1 MKKITAI
8 VLAVTVFASGFGA
21 GNIYRSICR
30 AEAVSQ
36 KETETENSEESAV
49 QDDMETDTEE
59 AVTQYDAESGAE
71 KEVIYDSADQPGEK
85 ADSYGVTE
93 MESET
98 QSETVAVGLESTQ
111 ISGEVTKSNSGTQLT
126 DFEIIEQYPELPTG
140 CEITAMTMVLHYY
153 GYQVDKVTMALD
165 YMPKTEAE
173 FYRSEDGR
181 LMGPDLE
188 NYFVGDPT
196 EDSGYICG
204 TGAIVT
210 AANRYLTDVGS
221 NLKAAAMKNAQPEEL
236 YDLIDQGTPVVIW
249 CTINMEDRAE
259 TDGWYREDGTY
270 MEWSTNDHGAVLIG
284 YDEDTVTVADP
295 IYSRITVSREQF
307 EKIFAERGGQ
317 CVILTE

>member
-8 VLAVTVFASGFGA
+8 TLAVVVFIGGFGA
-21 GNIYRSICR
+21 GNIYRSICK

-36 KETETENSEESAV
+36 KETETEDSEETLV
-49 QDDMETDTEE
+49 QDDMET
-59 AVTQYDAESGAE
+59 
-71 KEVIYDSADQPGEK
+71 
-85 ADSYGVTE
+85 
-93 MESET
+93 ET
-98 QSETVAVGLESTQ
+98 QSETVAVGLESEQ
-111 ISGEVTKSNSGTQLT
+111 IFAEVKKSDSGTQLT
-126 DFEIIEQYPELPTG
+126 DFDIIEQYTELPTG
-140 CEITAMTMVLHYY
+140 CEITAMTMVLNYY
-153 GYQVDKVTMALD
+153 GYQVNKVTMALD
-165 YMPKTEAE
+165 YMPKVQAE

-188 NYFVGDPT
+188 NFFVGDPT
-196 EDSGYICG
+196 EETGYICG

-210 AANRYLTDVGS
+210 AANAYLTDVGS
-221 NLKAAAMKNAQPEEL
+221 DMTAVAMKNAQPEEL

-259 TDGWYREDGTY
+259 TDSWYREDGTY

-295 IYSRITVSREQF
+295 IYSRITVSRVQF

>member
-8 VLAVTVFASGFGA
+8 ILAVVVFAGGFGA
-21 GNIYRSICR
+21 GNLYRSICK
-30 AEAVSQ
+30 A
-36 KETETENSEESAV
+36 
-49 QDDMETDTEE
+49 E
-59 AVTQYDAESGAE
+59 AVTQDSTESDIE
-71 KEVIYDSADQPGEK
+71 KEVIYNSDDQQGEK
-85 ADSYGVTE
+85 AGSYEVTE
-93 MESET
+93 TESET

-111 ISGEVTKSNSGTQLT
+111 IFAEVKKSNSGTQLT
-126 DFEIIEQYPELPTG
+126 DFDIIEQYPELPTG
-140 CEITAMTMVLHYY
+140 CEITAMTMVLNYY
-153 GYQVDKVTMALD
+153 GYQVNKVTMALD
-165 YMPKTEAE
+165 YMPKVQAE

-188 NYFVGDPT
+188 NFFVGDPT
-196 EDSGYICG
+196 EETGYICG

-210 AANRYLTDVGS
+210 AANRYLADVGS
-221 NLKAAAMKNAQPEEL
+221 DLTVAAMKNVQPEKL

-295 IYSRITVSREQF
+295 IYSRITVSRDQF

-317 CVILTE
+317 CVILQ

>member
-8 VLAVTVFASGFGA
+8 ILAVVVFIGGFGA
-21 GNIYRSICR
+21 GNIYRSICK

-36 KETETENSEESAV
+36 KETETEDSEEASA
-49 QDDMETDTEE
+49 QD
-59 AVTQYDAESGAE
+59 GAE
-71 KEVIYDSADQPGEK
+71 
-85 ADSYGVTE
+85 TE
-93 MESET
+93 SEAQSET

-111 ISGEVTKSNSGTQLT
+111 ISAEVKKSNSGTQLT
-126 DFEIIEQYPELPTG
+126 DFDIIEQYPELPTG
-140 CEITAMTMVLHYY
+140 CEITAMTMVLNYY
-153 GYQVDKVTMALD
+153 GYNVDKVTMALD
-165 YMPKTEAE
+165 YMPKVQAE

-188 NYFVGDPT
+188 NFFVGDPT
-196 EDSGYICG
+196 EETGYICG

-210 AANRYLTDVGS
+210 AANRYLVDVGS
-221 NLKAAAMKNAQPEEL
+221 DLTAAAMKNVQPEKL

-295 IYSRITVSREQF
+295 IYSRITVSRDQF

-317 CVILTE
+317 CVILQ

>member
-8 VLAVTVFASGFGA
+8 MLAMVVFTGGFGA
-21 GNIYRSICR
+21 GNLYRSICK
-30 AEAVSQ
+30 AETVSQTEIVTEEKTEAV
-36 KETETENSEESAV
+36 
-49 QDDMETDTEE
+49 DTEE
-59 AVTQYDAESGAE
+59 AVISDHVEGDTEEVVAQDGAE
-71 KEVIYDSADQPGEK
+71 
-85 ADSYGVTE
+85 TE
-93 MESET
+93 SEAQSET

-111 ISGEVTKSNSGTQLT
+111 ISAEVKKSDSGTQLT
-126 DFEIIEQYPELPTG
+126 DFDIIEQYPELPTG
-140 CEITAMTMVLHYY
+140 CEITAMTMVLNYY
-153 GYQVDKVTMALD
+153 GYRVNKVTMALD
-165 YMPKTEAE
+165 YMPKVQAE

-188 NYFVGDPT
+188 NFFVGDPT
-196 EDSGYICG
+196 EETGYICG

-210 AANRYLTDVGS
+210 AANQYLADVGS
-221 NLKAAAMKNAQPEEL
+221 DLTAAAMKNAQPEKL

-295 IYSRITVSREQF
+295 IYSRITVSRDQF
-307 EKIFAERGGQ
+307 EKVFAERGGQ
-317 CVILTE
+317 CVILQ

>member
-8 VLAVTVFASGFGA
+8 TLAVVVFIGGFGA
-21 GNIYRSICR
+21 GNIYRSICK

-36 KETETENSEESAV
+36 KETETEDSEETLV
-49 QDDMETDTEE
+49 QDDMET
-59 AVTQYDAESGAE
+59 
-71 KEVIYDSADQPGEK
+71 
-85 ADSYGVTE
+85 
-93 MESET
+93 ET

-111 ISGEVTKSNSGTQLT
+111 ISAEVKKSNSGTQLT
-126 DFEIIEQYPELPTG
+126 NFDIIEQYPELPTG
-140 CEITAMTMVLHYY
+140 CEITAMTMVLNYY
-153 GYQVDKVTMALD
+153 GYQVNKVTMALD
-165 YMPKTEAE
+165 YMPKVQAE

-188 NYFVGDPT
+188 NFFVGDPT
-196 EDSGYICG
+196 EETGYICG

-210 AANRYLTDVGS
+210 AANRYLADVGS
-221 NLKAAAMKNAQPEEL
+221 DLTAAAMKNAQPEKL
-236 YDLIDQGTPVVIW
+236 YDLIDQGAPVVIW

-295 IYSRITVSREQF
+295 IYSRITVSRDQF

-317 CVILTE
+317 CVILQ

>member
-1 MKKITAI
+1 MKKITTI
-8 VLAVTVFASGFGA
+8 ILAVVVFAAGFGA
-21 GNIYRSICR
+21 GNIYRSICKA
-30 AEAVSQ
+30 AENKSGAAIEN
-36 KETETENSEESAV
+36 ETESDEKIDA
-49 QDDMETDTEE
+49 DMASSNEIE
-59 AVTQYDAESGAE
+59 AVTVE
-71 KEVIYDSADQPGEK
+71 GEPEREE
-85 ADSYGVTE
+85 TE
-93 MESET
+93 
-98 QSETVAVGLESTQ
+98 SETVAVGLESTLL
-111 ISGEVTKSNSGTQLT
+111 SEKVLRNSTETQLA

-140 CEITAMTMVLHYY
+140 CEITAMTMVLNYY
-153 GYQVDKVTMALD
+153 GYNVDKVTMALD
-165 YMPKTEAE
+165 YMPKVQAE

-210 AANRYLTDVGS
+210 AANAYLSDVGS
-221 NLKAAAMKNAQPEEL
+221 SLTAMAMKNAQPEEL

-284 YDEDTVTVADP
+284 YDEDTVMVADP
-295 IYSRITVSREQF
+295 IYSRITVSRAQF

-317 CVILTE
+317 CVILTK

>member
-8 VLAVTVFASGFGA
+8 ILAVVVLIGGFGA
-21 GNIYRSICR
+21 GNAYRSICK
-30 AEAVSQ
+30 A
-36 KETETENSEESAV
+36 
-49 QDDMETDTEE
+49 E
-59 AVTQYDAESGAE
+59 AVTQDSTESDVE
-71 KEVIYDSADQPGEK
+71 KEVIYNSDDQQGEK
-85 ADSYGVTE
+85 AGSYEVTE

-111 ISGEVTKSNSGTQLT
+111 ISAEVKKSNSATQLT
-126 DFEIIEQYPELPTG
+126 DFDIIEQYPELPTG
-140 CEITAMTMVLHYY
+140 CEITAMTMVLNYY
-153 GYQVDKVTMALD
+153 GYNVDKVTMALD
-165 YMPKTEAE
+165 YMPKIQAE
-173 FYRSEDGR
+173 FYRGEDGR

-188 NYFVGDPT
+188 NFFVGDPT
-196 EDSGYICG
+196 EETGYICG

-210 AANRYLTDVGS
+210 AANAYLTDVGS
-221 NLKAAAMKNAQPEEL
+221 DMTAVAMKNAQPEEL

-249 CTINMEDRAE
+249 CTINMEDREE
-259 TDGWYREDGTY
+259 TDSWYREDGTY

-295 IYSRITVSREQF
+295 IYSRITVSRVQF

>member
-8 VLAVTVFASGFGA
+8 ILAVVVFIGGFGA
-21 GNIYRSICR
+21 GNIYRSICK
-30 AEAVSQ
+30 AEAISQ
-36 KETETENSEESAV
+36 KETETEDSEEASA
-49 QDDMETDTEE
+49 QD
-59 AVTQYDAESGAE
+59 GAE
-71 KEVIYDSADQPGEK
+71 
-85 ADSYGVTE
+85 TE
-93 MESET
+93 SEAQSET

-111 ISGEVTKSNSGTQLT
+111 IFAEVKKSDSGTQLT
-126 DFEIIEQYPELPTG
+126 DFDIIEQYPELPTG
-140 CEITAMTMVLHYY
+140 CEITAMTMVLNYY
-153 GYQVDKVTMALD
+153 GYQVNKVTMALD
-165 YMPKTEAE
+165 YMPKVQAE

-188 NYFVGDPT
+188 NFFVGDPT
-196 EDSGYICG
+196 EETGYICG

-210 AANRYLTDVGS
+210 AANAYLTDVGS
-221 NLKAAAMKNAQPEEL
+221 DMTAVAMKNAQPEEL

-295 IYSRITVSREQF
+295 IYSRITVSRVQF

>member
-1 MKKITAI
+1 MKKIIAV
-8 VLAVTVFASGFGA
+8 VLAAAVFVSGFGA
-21 GNIYRSICR
+21 GNAYRSICK
-30 AEAVSQ
+30 AETVSQTEIVTEEKTEAV
-36 KETETENSEESAV
+36 
-49 QDDMETDTEE
+49 DMEEAVISDPVEGDTEE
-59 AVTQYDAESGAE
+59 VVAQDGAE
-71 KEVIYDSADQPGEK
+71 
-85 ADSYGVTE
+85 TE
-93 MESET
+93 SEAQSET

-111 ISGEVTKSNSGTQLT
+111 IFAEVKKSDSGTQLT
-126 DFEIIEQYPELPTG
+126 DFDIIEQYPELPTG
-140 CEITAMTMVLHYY
+140 CEITAMTMVLNYY
-153 GYQVDKVTMALD
+153 GYQVNKLTMALD
-165 YMPKTEAE
+165 YMPKVQAE

-188 NYFVGDPT
+188 NFFVGDPT
-196 EDSGYICG
+196 EETGYICG

-210 AANRYLTDVGS
+210 AANRYLADVGS
-221 NLKAAAMKNAQPEEL
+221 DLTAAAMKNAQPEKL

-295 IYSRITVSREQF
+295 IYSRITVSRDQF

-317 CVILTE
+317 CVILQ

>member
-8 VLAVTVFASGFGA
+8 ILAVVVFIGGFGA
-21 GNIYRSICR
+21 GNIYRSICK
-30 AEAVSQ
+30 AEAISQ
-36 KETETENSEESAV
+36 KETETEDSEEASA
-49 QDDMETDTEE
+49 QD
-59 AVTQYDAESGAE
+59 GAE
-71 KEVIYDSADQPGEK
+71 
-85 ADSYGVTE
+85 TE
-93 MESET
+93 SEAQSET

-111 ISGEVTKSNSGTQLT
+111 ISAEVKKSNSGTQLT
-126 DFEIIEQYPELPTG
+126 DFDIIEQYPELPTG
-140 CEITAMTMVLHYY
+140 CEITAMTMVLNYY
-153 GYQVDKVTMALD
+153 GYNVDKVTMALD
-165 YMPKTEAE
+165 YMPKVQAE

-188 NYFVGDPT
+188 NFFVGDPT
-196 EDSGYICG
+196 EETGYICG

-210 AANRYLTDVGS
+210 AANAYLTDVGS
-221 NLKAAAMKNAQPEEL
+221 DMTAVAMKNAQPEEL

-295 IYSRITVSREQF
+295 IYNRITVSRAQF

>member
-8 VLAVTVFASGFGA
+8 TLAVVVFIGGFGA
-21 GNIYRSICR
+21 GNIYRSICK

-36 KETETENSEESAV
+36 KETETEDSEETLV
-49 QDDMETDTEE
+49 QDDMET
-59 AVTQYDAESGAE
+59 
-71 KEVIYDSADQPGEK
+71 
-85 ADSYGVTE
+85 
-93 MESET
+93 ET
-98 QSETVAVGLESTQ
+98 QSETVAVGLESAQ
-111 ISGEVTKSNSGTQLT
+111 IFEEVKKSDSGTQLT
-126 DFEIIEQYPELPTG
+126 DFDIIEQYPELPTG
-140 CEITAMTMVLHYY
+140 CEITAMTMVLNYY
-153 GYQVDKVTMALD
+153 GYQVNKVTMALD
-165 YMPKTEAE
+165 YMPKVQAE

-188 NYFVGDPT
+188 NFFVGDPT
-196 EDSGYICG
+196 EETGYICG

-210 AANRYLTDVGS
+210 AANRYLADVGS
-221 NLKAAAMKNAQPEEL
+221 DLTAAAIKNAQPEKL

-295 IYSRITVSREQF
+295 IYSRITVSRDQF

-317 CVILTE
+317 CVILQ

>member
-8 VLAVTVFASGFGA
+8 ILAVVVFIGGFGA
-21 GNIYRSICR
+21 GNIYRSICK

-36 KETETENSEESAV
+36 KETETKDSEEASA
-49 QDDMETDTEE
+49 QD
-59 AVTQYDAESGAE
+59 GAE
-71 KEVIYDSADQPGEK
+71 
-85 ADSYGVTE
+85 TE
-93 MESET
+93 SEAQSET

-111 ISGEVTKSNSGTQLT
+111 ISAEVKKSNSGTQLT
-126 DFEIIEQYPELPTG
+126 DFDIIEQYPELPTG
-140 CEITAMTMVLHYY
+140 CEITAMTMVLNYY
-153 GYQVDKVTMALD
+153 GYNVDKVTMAMD
-165 YMPKTEAE
+165 YMPKVQAE

-188 NYFVGDPT
+188 NFFVGDPT
-196 EDSGYICG
+196 EETGYICG

-210 AANRYLTDVGS
+210 AANRYLADVGS
-221 NLKAAAMKNAQPEEL
+221 DLTAAAMKNVQPEKL

-295 IYSRITVSREQF
+295 IYSRITVSRDQF

-317 CVILTE
+317 CVILQ

>member
-1 MKKITAI
+1 MKKITTI
-8 VLAVTVFASGFGA
+8 ILAVVVFAAGFGA
-21 GNIYRSICR
+21 GNIYRSICKT
-30 AEAVSQ
+30 AENKRWAAIEN
-36 KETETENSEESAV
+36 ETESDEKIDA
-49 QDDMETDTEE
+49 DMASSNEIE
-59 AVTQYDAESGAE
+59 AVTVE
-71 KEVIYDSADQPGEK
+71 GEPEREE
-85 ADSYGVTE
+85 TE
-93 MESET
+93 
-98 QSETVAVGLESTQ
+98 SETVAVGLESTLL
-111 ISGEVTKSNSGTQLT
+111 SEKVLRNSTETQLA

-140 CEITAMTMVLHYY
+140 CEITAMTMVLNYY
-153 GYQVDKVTMALD
+153 GYNVDKVTMALD
-165 YMPKTEAE
+165 YMPKVQAE

-210 AANRYLTDVGS
+210 AANAYLSDVGS
-221 NLKAAAMKNAQPEEL
+221 SLTAMAMKNAQPEEL

-284 YDEDTVTVADP
+284 YDEDTVMVADP
-295 IYSRITVSREQF
+295 IYSRITVSRAQF

>member
-8 VLAVTVFASGFGA
+8 ILAVVVFAGGFGA
-21 GNIYRSICR
+21 GNLYRSICK
-30 AEAVSQ
+30 A
-36 KETETENSEESAV
+36 
-49 QDDMETDTEE
+49 E
-59 AVTQYDAESGAE
+59 AVTQDSTESDIE
-71 KEVIYDSADQPGEK
+71 KEVIYNSDDQQGEK
-85 ADSYGVTE
+85 AGSYEVTE
-93 MESET
+93 TESET

-111 ISGEVTKSNSGTQLT
+111 ISAEVKKSNSGTQLT
-126 DFEIIEQYPELPTG
+126 DFDIIEQYPELPTG
-140 CEITAMTMVLHYY
+140 CEITAMTMVLNYY
-153 GYQVDKVTMALD
+153 GYQVNKVNMALD
-165 YMPKTEAE
+165 YMPKVQAE

-188 NYFVGDPT
+188 NFFVGDPT
-196 EDSGYICG
+196 EETGYICG

-210 AANRYLTDVGS
+210 AANRYLADVGS
-221 NLKAAAMKNAQPEEL
+221 DLTAAAMKNAQPEKL

-295 IYSRITVSREQF
+295 IYSRITVSRGQF

-317 CVILTE
+317 CVILQ

>member
-8 VLAVTVFASGFGA
+8 ILAVVVLIGGFGA
-21 GNIYRSICR
+21 GNAYRSICK
-30 AEAVSQ
+30 A
-36 KETETENSEESAV
+36 
-49 QDDMETDTEE
+49 E
-59 AVTQYDAESGAE
+59 AVTQDSTESDVE
-71 KEVIYDSADQPGEK
+71 KEVIYNSDDQQGEK
-85 ADSYGVTE
+85 AGSYEVTE

-111 ISGEVTKSNSGTQLT
+111 ISAEVKKSNSATQLT
-126 DFEIIEQYPELPTG
+126 DFDIIEQYPELPTG
-140 CEITAMTMVLHYY
+140 CEITALTMVMNYY
-153 GYQVDKVTMALD
+153 GYQVNKVTMALD
-165 YMPKTEAE
+165 YMPKVQAE

-188 NYFVGDPT
+188 NFFVGDPT
-196 EDSGYICG
+196 EETGYICG

-210 AANRYLTDVGS
+210 AANRYLADVGS
-221 NLKAAAMKNAQPEEL
+221 DLTAAAIKNAQPEKL

-295 IYSRITVSREQF
+295 IYSRITVSRDQF

-317 CVILTE
+317 CVILQ

>member
-8 VLAVTVFASGFGA
+8 MLAMVVFTGGFGA
-21 GNIYRSICR
+21 GNLYRSICK
-30 AEAVSQ
+30 AETVSQTEIVTEEKTEAV
-36 KETETENSEESAV
+36 
-49 QDDMETDTEE
+49 DTEE
-59 AVTQYDAESGAE
+59 AVISDHVEGDTEEVVAQDGAE
-71 KEVIYDSADQPGEK
+71 
-85 ADSYGVTE
+85 TE
-93 MESET
+93 SEAQSET

-111 ISGEVTKSNSGTQLT
+111 IFAEVKKSDSGTQLT
-126 DFEIIEQYPELPTG
+126 DFDIIEQYPELPTG
-140 CEITAMTMVLHYY
+140 CEVTAMTMVLNYY
-153 GYQVDKVTMALD
+153 GYQVNKVTMALD
-165 YMPKTEAE
+165 YMPKVQAE

-188 NYFVGDPT
+188 NFFVGDPT
-196 EDSGYICG
+196 EETGYICG

-210 AANRYLTDVGS
+210 AANRYLADVGS
-221 NLKAAAMKNAQPEEL
+221 DLTAAAMKNVQPEKL

-295 IYSRITVSREQF
+295 IYSRITVSRDQF
-307 EKIFAERGGQ
+307 EKVFAERGGQ
-317 CVILTE
+317 CVILQ

>member
-8 VLAVTVFASGFGA
+8 ILAVVVFIGGFGA
-21 GNIYRSICR
+21 GNIYRSICK
-30 AEAVSQ
+30 AEAISQ
-36 KETETENSEESAV
+36 KETETEDSEEASA
-49 QDDMETDTEE
+49 QD
-59 AVTQYDAESGAE
+59 GAE
-71 KEVIYDSADQPGEK
+71 
-85 ADSYGVTE
+85 T
-93 MESET
+93 ESEA

-111 ISGEVTKSNSGTQLT
+111 ISAEVKKSNSGTQLT
-126 DFEIIEQYPELPTG
+126 DFDIIEQYPELPTG
-140 CEITAMTMVLHYY
+140 CEITAMTMVLNYY
-153 GYQVDKVTMALD
+153 GYNVDKVTMALD
-165 YMPKTEAE
+165 YMPKVQAE

-188 NYFVGDPT
+188 NFFVGDPT
-196 EDSGYICG
+196 EETGYICG

-210 AANRYLTDVGS
+210 AANAYLTDVGS
-221 NLKAAAMKNAQPEEL
+221 DMTAVAMKNAQPEEL

-295 IYSRITVSREQF
+295 IYSRITVSRVQF

>member
-8 VLAVTVFASGFGA
+8 ILAVVVFIGGFGA
-21 GNIYRSICR
+21 GNIYRSICK

-36 KETETENSEESAV
+36 KETETEDSEEASA
-49 QDDMETDTEE
+49 QD
-59 AVTQYDAESGAE
+59 GAE
-71 KEVIYDSADQPGEK
+71 
-85 ADSYGVTE
+85 TE
-93 MESET
+93 SEAQSET

-111 ISGEVTKSNSGTQLT
+111 ISAEVKKSNSGTQLT
-126 DFEIIEQYPELPTG
+126 DFDIIEQYPELPTG
-140 CEITAMTMVLHYY
+140 CEITAMTMVLNYY
-153 GYQVDKVTMALD
+153 GYNVDKVAMALD
-165 YMPKTEAE
+165 YMPKVQAE

-188 NYFVGDPT
+188 NFFVGDPT
-196 EDSGYICG
+196 QETGYICG

-210 AANRYLTDVGS
+210 AANAYLTDVGS
-221 NLKAAAMKNAQPEEL
+221 DMTAVAMKNAQPEEL
-236 YDLIDQGTPVVIW
+236 YDLIDEGMPVVIW

-295 IYSRITVSREQF
+295 IYNRITVSRAQF

>member
-8 VLAVTVFASGFGA
+8 ILAVVVFAGGFGA
-21 GNIYRSICR
+21 GNLYRSICK
-30 AEAVSQ
+30 A
-36 KETETENSEESAV
+36 
-49 QDDMETDTEE
+49 E
-59 AVTQYDAESGAE
+59 AVTQDSTESDIE
-71 KEVIYDSADQPGEK
+71 KEVIYNSDDQQGEK
-85 ADSYGVTE
+85 AGSYEVTE
-93 MESET
+93 TESET

-111 ISGEVTKSNSGTQLT
+111 ISAEVKKSNSGTQLT
-126 DFEIIEQYPELPTG
+126 DFDIIEQYPELPTG
-140 CEITAMTMVLHYY
+140 CEITALTMVLNYY
-153 GYQVDKVTMALD
+153 GYQVNKVTMALD
-165 YMPKTEAE
+165 YMPKVQAE

-188 NYFVGDPT
+188 NFFVGDPT
-196 EDSGYICG
+196 EETGYICG

-210 AANRYLTDVGS
+210 AANRYLADVGS
-221 NLKAAAMKNAQPEEL
+221 DLTAAAMKNAQPEKL
-236 YDLIDQGTPVVIW
+236 YDLIDQETPVVIW

-295 IYSRITVSREQF
+295 IYSRITVSRDQF

-317 CVILTE
+317 CVILQ